1 MAFHLWVFPSVC
13 DNLQSAKEFI
23 EPKVDV
29 GTEVC
34 GLFGLCVFDLLILLA
49 AHLDGV
55 VIKVPE
61 PKN

>member
-34 GLFGLCVFDLLILLA
+34 GLFGLCVFDLLIL
-49 AHLDGV
+49 
-55 VIKVPE
+55 
-61 PKN
+61 